1 MSIKLELEDF
11 EVNAILQT
19 LGKLPTSSNA
29 WPLVQKI
36 QNQAEAQVPKHDDV
50 KSE

>member
-1 MSIKLELEDF
+1 VSIKLELEIV

-19 LGKLPTSSNA
+19 LGKLPTETGA
-29 WPLVQKI
+29 YPLMVKI
-36 QNQAEAQVPKHDDV
+36 KEQAEAQVPKHDDV

>member
-1 MSIKLELEDF
+1 MSINLNLEVN

-19 LGKLPTSSNA
+19 LGKLPTETGA
-29 WPLVQKI
+29 YPLMIKI
-36 QNQAEAQVPKHDDV
+36 KEQAEAQLPKPDDV